1 MKTIRTPILV
11 KIDPTAVKVMAPAS
25 FMDHDERE
33 KREKNRAGDHGTFE
47 NIAAS
52 SDDHADHFRSDSSLN
67 NKSCLKRG
75 RNRPLARS
83 GRGR

>member
-33 KREKNRAGDHGTFE
+33 KKGEKPRRGPW
-47 NIAAS
+47 NI
-52 SDDHADHFRSDSSLN
+52 
-67 NKSCLKRG
+67 
-75 RNRPLARS
+75 
-83 GRGR
+83 